1 MAGLTPRLSVPFP
14 SWNETSWPVSISLH
28 LDPALSSWDR
38 RRCSAQLRKQC
49 FLHDGG
55 IQPGD
60 ASVEVLQAEHT
71 GSQLRLPRTHGE
83 TIDTGLGYLHTRPLL
98 AEPPRPCSF
107 THPPCHRGPE
117 QFDDR
122 PGRSPYLCFVANQLP
137 SVRRLWAR
145 RDINVP
151 LPDTARQP
159 GLLVYNN
166 NMPAVFRPSCWLW
179 LFPPFPLRRTPFPPR
194 PDRLD

>member
-1 MAGLTPRLSVPFP
+1 MKPLGQSPSACIWILLCPPGTEGGALCSCVKSVFCTT
-14 SWNETSWPVSISLH
+14 EVY
-28 LDPALSSWDR
+28 
-38 RRCSAQLRKQC
+38 K
-49 FLHDGG
+49 
-55 IQPGD
+55 PGD

-71 GSQLRLPRTHGE
+71 RSQLRLPRTHGE
-83 TIDTGLGYLHTRPLL
+83 TIDAGPGYLHTRPLL
-98 AEPPRPCSF
+98 AELPRPSSF

-122 PGRSPYLCFVANQLP
+122 PARSPYLCFVASQLP

-179 LFPPFPLRRTPFPPR
+179 LFPPFPLRRAPFPPR
-194 PDRLD
+194 PSSSK